1 MANNTMLCSIKKVSL
16 GQATLVSRARMYV
29 WHIVSAS
36 LWLNPSNNELAGQVG
51 MHNVDLLLVWA

>member
-29 WHIVSAS
+29 
-36 LWLNPSNNELAGQVG
+36 
-51 MHNVDLLLVWA
+51 